1 MMNMRLMTVGLMMT
15 ALAAC
20 APAIPDSGA
29 GVDPGAGPRLVG
41 VHIRRA
47 VLFLYIHIK
56 QIIDIELDSL
66 LKRINTLGYNIKIS
80 EKAKDFVAEKGF
92 DAQFGARPLKRAIQK
107 YIEDPLAEDIINSN
121 LKEGDTIA
129 LDTNKEETV
138 LKIKISKPRK
148 ESKKAKDKL
157 KG

>member
-1 MMNMRLMTVGLMMT
+1 
-15 ALAAC
+15 
-20 APAIPDSGA
+20 
-29 GVDPGAGPRLVG
+29 
-41 VHIRRA
+41 
-47 VLFLYIHIK
+47 
-56 QIIDIELDSL
+56 L